1 MPQPASSIPIPRP
14 LNAPKLT
21 VGVADLQ
28 ATGDRTMRI
37 ITHAL
42 GSCIGVTAWDPR
54 TRATGMLHY
63 MLPES
68 KVSPDKAERQPA
80 MFGDLGVPLLLERM
94 KALGADPKRL
104 VVCAAGGAEVVAD
117 GGTFRIGARNRTILR
132 KLAWKHGLLLA
143 ADDTGGNFSRT
154 ITIDAEC
161 GTVRIRMQGEE
172 RTLWAA

>member
-1 MPQPASSIPIPRP
+1 MPQPASPKPCFPFARP
-14 LNAPKLT
+14 SRMT
-21 VGVADLQ
+21 VGVADLR
-28 ATGDRTMRI
+28 ATADRGVQV

-54 TRATGMLHY
+54 THVTAMLHY

-68 KVSPDKAERQPA
+68 KISPEKAERQPA
-80 MFGDLGVPLLLERM
+80 MFGDLGVPLLIERM
-94 KALGADPKRL
+94 ESLGADTRKL

-117 GGTFRIGARNRTILR
+117 GRRFRIGSRNRTILR
-132 KLAWKHGLLLA
+132 KLAWKHTLLLA

-154 ITIDAEC
+154 MSIDTDS
-161 GTVRIRMQGEE
+161 GTVRIRTQGEE

>member
-1 MPQPASSIPIPRP
+1 MPQPASSIPSSLPGTGPRI
-14 LNAPKLT
+14 T

-28 ATGDRTMRI
+28 GTADRGARV

-54 TRATGMLHY
+54 THATAMLHY

-68 KVSPDKAERQPA
+68 KVSPEKAERQPA
-80 MFGDLGVPLLLERM
+80 MFGDIGVPLLLDRM
-94 KALGADPKRL
+94 KALGADTRRL

-117 GGTFRIGARNRTILR
+117 GGKFRIGARNRTILR
-132 KLAWKHGLLLA
+132 KLVWKHNLLLA

-154 ITIDAEC
+154 MSIDTEC
-161 GTVRIRMQGEE
+161 GTVRIRTQGEE